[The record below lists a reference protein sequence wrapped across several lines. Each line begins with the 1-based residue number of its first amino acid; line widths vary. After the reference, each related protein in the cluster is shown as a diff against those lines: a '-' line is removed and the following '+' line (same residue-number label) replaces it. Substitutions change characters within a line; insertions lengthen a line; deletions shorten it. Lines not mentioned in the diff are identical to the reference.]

1 MISLEF
7 LKILQ
12 YIYLMN
18 WQDMYEVTLER
29 VQQLNKELDLL
40 RSILRSYLPVIE
52 RVNDEKR

>member
-1 MISLEF
+1 
-7 LKILQ
+7 
-12 YIYLMN
+12 MN